1 MVIGIDCHNLE
12 GKRTG
17 MGRYLSNL
25 LREWSKLGVGQKF
38 ILYFKD
44 RTPDDISKSSNFES
58 KILKSKSTAFFV
70 HCLLPKAAEKD
81 GVDLFFSPSYI
92 LPLKISK
99 KIRTAVTI
107 HDISYA
113 AHPEWFSWQNNI
125 LLRFVSKKS
134 AQRAD
139 IILTPSEFTKKEI
152 LKHYQVNPDK
162 IFVVPLAAEEK
173 FRHYLSV
180 DEKFGYCSF
189 AGFEPESGHG
199 LPAYREERRAK
210 PRSRLAGANEESKKI
225 IPELLSILNKYKIK
239 SKFIF
244 YIGAIFNRR
253 FLPECIE
260 AFKQIAKKFP
270 EHQFLI
276 SGTNYTH
283 PFIDIDY
290 IIKKANEDIGREA
303 ILKTDYVDESD
314 LVYLYNL
321 ADLFIWLSSYEGFGL
336 PPLEA
341 LACGTPVITTKMG
354 SLAEAVGESAIF
366 INNPED
372 TKEIS
377 GAMEEVLSDERL
389 SNELTKK
396 GLKQAQKFSWGKT
409 AEKTLE
415 FLNHGQK

>member
-1 MVIGIDCHNLE
+1 MKIGIDAHNLE

-25 LREWSKLGVGQKF
+25 LREWSKLSAGQKF

-44 RTPDDISKSSNFES
+44 RIPDDIPKSDNFES
-58 KILKSKSTAFFV
+58 RILKSKSTAFFM

-107 HDISYA
+107 HDISYE

-152 LKHYQVNPDK
+152 LKHYQVNLDK
-162 IFVVPLAAEEK
+162 IFVVPLAA
-173 FRHYLSV
+173 
-180 DEKFGYCSF
+180 DEKFKQI
-189 AGFEPESGHG
+189 E
-199 LPAYREERRAK
+199 
-210 PRSRLAGANEESKKI
+210 NENKAIKE
-225 IPELLSILNKYKIK
+225 KYKIK
-239 SKFIF
+239 NKFIF

-253 FLPECIE
+253 FIPECVE
-260 AFKQIAKKFP
+260 SFKQIAKKFP

-283 PFIDIDY
+283 PFVDIDY
-290 IIKKANEDIGREA
+290 IIKKANEDIGREV
-303 ILKTDYVDESD
+303 ILKIDYVDEND
-314 LVYLYNL
+314 LVYLYNG

-341 LACGTPVITTKMG
+341 LACGTPIITTKMG
-354 SLAEAVGESAIF
+354 SLAESVGESAVF
-366 INNPED
+366 VGNPENAQ
-372 TKEIS
+372 EIS
-377 GAMEEVLSDERL
+377 EAMERVLSDESL

-396 GLKQAQKFSWGKT
+396 GLVQAQKFSWQKT
-409 AEKTLE
+409 AEQTLKILIYE
-415 FLNHGQK
+415 QK

>member
-1 MVIGIDCHNLE
+1 
-12 GKRTG
+12 

-25 LREWSKLGVGQKF
+25 LCGWGKLSVGQEF
-38 ILYFKD
+38 VLYFKD
-44 RTPDDISKSSNFES
+44 YIPDDVPKNNNFES
-58 KILKSKSTAFFV
+58 KILKSKSTAFFM
-70 HCLLPKAAEKD
+70 HRLLPKAAEKD
-81 GVDLFFSPSYI
+81 GIDLFFSPSYI

-99 KIRTAVTI
+99 KIKTAVTI
-107 HDISYA
+107 HDISYE

-139 IILTPSEFTKKEI
+139 IIITPSEFTKKEI

-162 IFVVPLAAEEK
+162 VFVVPLAADQK
-173 FRHYLSV
+173 FRYYPSA
-180 DEKFGYCSF
+180 DEKFGCCSF
-189 AGFEPESGHG
+189 AGFEAESGHG
-199 LPAYREERRAK
+199 VAKGDERRAK

-253 FLPECIE
+253 FIPECIE
-260 AFKQIAKKFP
+260 AFKQIAKKIP

-283 PFIDIDY
+283 PFVDIDY

-303 ILKTDYVDESD
+303 ILHIDYVDEND
-314 LVYLYNL
+314 LVYLYNA

-354 SLAEAVGESAIF
+354 SLAEAVGESAVF
-366 INNPED
+366 VSNPED
-372 TKEIS
+372 VKEIS
-377 GAMEEVLSDERL
+377 KAMGKVLSDEQL
-389 SNELTKK
+389 SIELIEK
-396 GLKQAQKFSWGKT
+396 GLKQAQKFSWKKT
-409 AEKTLE
+409 AKETLKI
-415 FLNHGQK
+415 LNHE

>member
-25 LREWSKLGVGQKF
+25 LREWSKLNAGQRF
-38 ILYFKD
+38 VLYFKD
-44 RTPDDISKSSNFES
+44 NIPDDIPRKDNFES
-58 KILKSKSTAFFV
+58 KILKSKSTAFFM
-70 HCLLPKAAEKD
+70 HYLLPKAAEKD
-81 GVDLFFSPSYI
+81 KVDLFFSPSYI
-92 LPLKISK
+92 LPLKISQ

-107 HDISYA
+107 HDISYE

-152 LKHYQVNPDK
+152 IEYYQVNPDK
-162 IFVVPLAAEEK
+162 IFVLPLAADEK
-173 FRHYLSV
+173 FRQM
-180 DEKFGYCSF
+180 DNENKEIKEKY
-189 AGFEPESGHG
+189 
-199 LPAYREERRAK
+199 
-210 PRSRLAGANEESKKI
+210 N
-225 IPELLSILNKYKIK
+225 IK
-239 SKFIF
+239 NKFIF
-244 YIGAIFNRR
+244 YTGAIFNRR
-253 FLPECIE
+253 FIPECVE

-270 EHQFLI
+270 ENQFLI

-283 PFIDIDY
+283 PFVDISY

-303 ILKTDYVDESD
+303 ILHTDYVDEND
-314 LVYLYNL
+314 LVYLYND

-341 LACGTPVITTKMG
+341 LACGTPAMTTKMG
-354 SLAEAVGESAIF
+354 SLPEAVGDSAIF
-366 INNPED
+366 ISNPED

-377 GAMEEVLSDERL
+377 EAIEKILSDETL
-389 SNELTKK
+389 SDELVKK
-396 GLKQAQKFSWGKT
+396 GLKQVQKFSWEKT
-409 AEKTLE
+409 AEETLKI
-415 FLNHGQK
+415 LNHEQK

>member
-25 LREWSKLGVGQKF
+25 LREWGKLDVGQKF
-38 ILYFKD
+38 VLYFKD
-44 RTPDDISKSSNFES
+44 YIPDDVPKNDNFES
-58 KILKSKSTAFFV
+58 RILKSKSTAFFM

-107 HDISYA
+107 HDISYE

-162 IFVVPLAAEEK
+162 IFVVPLAADSKFVQLEK
-173 FRHYLSV
+173 ENKV
-180 DEKFGYCSF
+180 IKE
-189 AGFEPESGHG
+189 
-199 LPAYREERRAK
+199 
-210 PRSRLAGANEESKKI
+210 
-225 IPELLSILNKYKIK
+225 KYKIK

-244 YIGAIFNRR
+244 YVGAIFNRR
-253 FLPECIE
+253 FIPESVE

-283 PFIDIDY
+283 PFVDIDY

-303 ILKTDYVDESD
+303 ILKVDYVDEND
-314 LVYLYNL
+314 LVYLYNS
-321 ADLFIWLSSYEGFGL
+321 ANLFIWLSSYEGFGL

-341 LACGTPVITTKMG
+341 LACGTPIITTKMG
-354 SLAEAVGESAIF
+354 SLSESVGNAAIF
-366 INNPED
+366 IENPEN

-377 GAMEEVLSDERL
+377 KAMEKALSDEQF
-389 SNELTKK
+389 SNELISK
-396 GLKQAQKFSWGKT
+396 GLAQAQKFSWEKT
-409 AEKTLE
+409 AKETLKI
-415 FLNHGQK
+415 LNYEQK